1 MNKKTFYDSIN
12 LIREQKALGKRVK
25 VIASHSNCYSICH
38 HERNLDDEQLEALK
52 SVDGLLGLVSY
63 SVFVKDS
70 DSLEDMKELYLK
82 HIEKAVSILGIN
94 RIGVSSDDMT
104 FAWNLFQEDFGPMV
118 FQYSSIQED
127 LRELLRKEF
136 KEDEIDKIM
145 FQNVYER
152 LFKED

>member
-1 MNKKTFYDSIN
+1 
-12 LIREQKALGKRVK
+12 
-25 VIASHSNCYSICH
+25 
-38 HERNLDDEQLEALK
+38 
-52 SVDGLLGLVSY
+52 
-63 SVFVKDS
+63 
-70 DSLEDMKELYLK
+70 
-82 HIEKAVSILGIN
+82 
-94 RIGVSSDDMT
+94 MT

-127 LRELLRKEF
+127 LRDLLRKEF